1 MNRKRVIAG
10 LAVVVLG
17 TALYALLRLAR
28 RPATGAEE
36 EGSPT
41 LVAVQVGKLTR
52 ATLHDYVDGFGTVA
66 PAPAEA
72 GQPPATA
79 HVAPSVA
86 GIVARA
92 LVAEGQ
98 RVERGTLLFELDP
111 RAADV
116 AVNYARETVAR
127 QKRLF
132 ADHNTSLRSLQD
144 AEAQLAAAE
153 AQLALLRVTAPLSGT
168 VTHVGVR
175 PGEAVDLT
183 TVLADIIDLT
193 RLVVAANIPSAEAGK
208 LKPGQRVQVLT
219 DPPVATVLAYVG
231 AAVDATNDT
240 VAVRAPLPPGSA
252 LRPGQL
258 VPLRIV
264 TAELAN
270 CLAAPAASVVTDGGG
285 RSVVAVVA
293 GDEATQVVVTTGLRE
308 AGLIAIEGPGL
319 KEGDTVVTVG
329 AYGLPAK
336 TKVQVL
342 AP

>member
-1 MNRKRVIAG
+1 MNRKQIFVG
-10 LAVVVLG
+10 LAVAIVGAAIYAVLKM
-17 TALYALLRLAR
+17 AHRSAADA
-28 RPATGAEE
+28 PEE
-36 EGSPT
+36 ESPT

-52 ATLHDYVDGFGTVA
+52 ATLHGYVDGFGAVL
-66 PAPAEA
+66 PAPAEG

-92 LVAEGQ
+92 CVTEGQ
-98 RVERGTLLFELDP
+98 HVERGALLFELDP
-111 RAADV
+111 RAAKV
-116 AVNYARETVAR
+116 AADYARETVAR

-132 ADHNTSLRSLQD
+132 EEHNTSLHSLQD

-153 AQLALLRVTAPLSGT
+153 TQLALLQVTAPLSGT

-183 TVLADIIDLT
+183 TVLADITDLN

-208 LKPGQRVQVLT
+208 LNPGQQVQVLT
-219 DPPVATVLAYVG
+219 DPPVMTALAYVS

-240 VAVRAPLPPGSA
+240 VSVHAPLPPGSA

-264 TAELAN
+264 TAEQAN
-270 CLAAPAASVVTDGGG
+270 CLAAPAASVVTDVGG
-285 RSVVAVVA
+285 RSVVAIVVA
-293 GDEATQVVVTTGLRE
+293 DEATQVVVKTGLRE
-308 AGLIAIEGPGL
+308 DGLVAIDGPGL

-342 AP
+342 RP